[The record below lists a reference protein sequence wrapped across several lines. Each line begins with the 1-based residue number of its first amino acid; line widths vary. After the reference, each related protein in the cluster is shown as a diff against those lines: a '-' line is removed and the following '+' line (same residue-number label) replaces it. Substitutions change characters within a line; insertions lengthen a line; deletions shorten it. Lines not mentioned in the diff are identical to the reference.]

1 MKPHA
6 SLASAFLVTAAL
18 MGNACSFALGSA
30 PPPPQAERAELAAVS
45 ACRTR
50 ADEVFQRQN
59 RDQVYRVDNYNTD
72 TRDAPFGT
80 SGLKG
85 VTSAGL
91 SQQYGRDNLL
101 QDCLRSSGAGPQP
114 PMSRDIHG
122 ANPGSP

>member
-1 MKPHA
+1 MKPHTH
-6 SLASAFLVTAAL
+6 LASAFLVTAAL
-18 MGNACSFALGSA
+18 AGNGCSFELGSA
-30 PPPPQAERAELAAVS
+30 PPPQRAEVAAVS
-45 ACRTR
+45 ACRAR

-91 SQQYGRDNLL
+91 SQQYGRDNMV

-114 PMSRDIHG
+114 PMSRDIHSTS
-122 ANPGSP
+122 PGSP